1 MRRGLQGRSVDFTG
15 STFEQLEFQ
24 GANIKLSPD
33 GQRHHFIDSMFMK
46 NIKTVFIATALLGA
60 VSLCL
65 AQAETKTTLTKLHQ
79 SYEKQGRPRAR
90 HAGVRQACAVPGVG
104 CRSV

>member
-1 MRRGLQGRSVDFTG
+1 
-15 STFEQLEFQ
+15 
-24 GANIKLSPD
+24 
-33 GQRHHFIDSMFMK
+33 MFMK

-79 SYEKQGRPRAR
+79 SYEKQGRRALGMPEYGKR
-90 HAGVRQACAVPGVG
+90 VQFPAVVSSLRAA
-104 CRSV
+104 RSALRWARRFSR